1 MYTNE
6 EMEKM
11 NHTYIGLDL
20 HKNTH
25 TAVAMNCFSKVSMT
39 MEIENKPSEFDRL
52 VKAVKAKHK
61 GKTLIFGLEDVGGNG
76 RSLAVYLR
84 DKGYIVKEVNAAL
97 AAGYR
102 KGDAQYQKNDTHDA
116 QCVAEVLVHKLDRLP
131 DANPHD
137 LYWTLSQLVARRKSL
152 VKDQTKA
159 TNKLH
164 ETLKHHYPSY
174 RKFFSDIR
182 GKAALCFWR
191 TYPSPRHL
199 ENISIEEVAE
209 VMKAASR
216 NVVSTKKVTAIVALV
231 ATDGKTTEGFQDER
245 DQLVRDLV
253 DDITYYMEKIQSVE
267 QQMAKVEAL
276 LDYQL
281 QTMPG
286 ISTVTSCQFIS
297 EIGDIG
303 RFSNPDKLAKFAG
316 IAPVN
321 FSSAGKGNDKKSKQG
336 NRTLHGLAVQQ
347 IQVAKSTKIPRNQAF
362 YNYYQKKI
370 TEGKTGQQALVC
382 VMRRLVNIIYG
393 MMKAKTAY
401 RMPIVPVKQLE
412 QQTEKKVA

>member
-52 VKAVKAKHK
+52 VKEVKSKHK
-61 GKTLIFGLEDVGGNG
+61 GRKLIFGLEDVGGNG

-131 DANPHD
+131 DANPQD

-159 TNKLH
+159 TNMLH

-182 GKAALCFWR
+182 GKAAMCFWR
-191 TYPSPRHL
+191 TYPSPKHL
-199 ENISIEEVAE
+199 ENVSVEELAE
-209 VMKAASR
+209 AMRLASR
-216 NVVSTKKVTAIVALV
+216 NSVSTKKAKRIKELIE
-231 ATDGKTTEGFQDER
+231 TDGKTTDGFQEER
-245 DQLVRDLV
+245 DMLVRDIV
-253 DDITYYMEKIQSVE
+253 DDITYYKGKIESVE
-267 QQMAKVEAL
+267 QQMAKVESL

-286 ISTVTSCQFIS
+286 ISTVVSCHLIS
-297 EIGDIG
+297 EIGDIS

-336 NRTLHGLAVQQ
+336 NRTLHGVFYFLAVQQ
-347 IQVAKSTKIPRNQAF
+347 VQVAKSTKIPRNHAF
-362 YNYYQKKI
+362 YNYYQKKLK
-370 TEGKTGQQALVC
+370 EGKTKQQALVC
-382 VMRRLVNIIYG
+382 VMRRLVNIIHG
-393 MMKAKTAY
+393 MMRTKTAY
-401 RMPIVPVKQLE
+401 RMPVVPVMQLD
-412 QQTEKKVA
+412 QKTA